1 MSNTQANTTKKT
13 ELEVTGSYRL
23 ACRLRRLP
31 MMSAFLSALL
41 LAGLLVAG
49 QHRSAPAAAAEAPIR
64 AAFYYGWFPETE
76 HWASHYTPAAGK
88 YDSSDPA
95 VVATQVRQAKAAGL
109 NAFISSWWGQ
119 GTKTDSRLPLLLDT
133 AAAQGFKVMPYYER
147 EGFGNPTSTELSS
160 DLAYLA
166 AKAAAAPA
174 WLRVGGRPVLFVYN
188 ADDTSCAVTDRWLSA
203 NQGRF
208 YLNMKVL
215 PGYQNCARQP
225 DAWHQYGPAS
235 AIQQV
240 LPWSVNVAPGFFKFD
255 ESTPRLARDLST
267 FKSVLAQQV
276 KSGAQWQLVTSWN
289 EWGEG
294 TGVEPTVEFGQAYLD
309 AMASAYSASTTSAP
323 PSPTGST
330 GAATVSVPIADSYVR
345 SNASGANYGTATT
358 LQQNAT
364 SSATVVSYLR
374 FPAPAAAVAKATLR
388 LFSRSSGVTP
398 TKVFSTSATWDE
410 RALTWAN
417 RPALGAQ
424 DGTTG
429 ALTAGQWTQAD
440 VTSAV
445 RSGATSFGL
454 TTGAT
459 ATRYFDSREAANPPQ
474 LVLEYSTAPPGPTS
488 SAPATSSAP
497 TSSAPTSSAPTST
510 APTSTA
516 PTSTAPAGDPV
527 IAAVGDIACAPGYT
541 VGSTCQHKAVADK
554 IISDTAVSR
563 VLALGDIQYE
573 AGALSA
579 FQNSYD
585 KSWGPLKSKT
595 KPVPGNH
602 EYGTSGAAGYFDY
615 FGALAGDRSK
625 GYYSFD
631 VGAWHFVA
639 LNSERDITAGG
650 AQVAWLK
657 ADLAAHPNKCVGAMW
672 HKPRWSTGTHG
683 DHSSMAP
690 FVQALYDARAE
701 VILSGHDHDYERFY
715 PLNPS
720 GVRDD
725 TRGIVQIVSGE
736 GGKNH
741 YAVAGRST
749 TAAKDSTSYGYA
761 RLTLHSDSADV
772 TFVPAVGSYRD
783 AAKITCR

>member
-1 MSNTQANTTKKT
+1 MSNTQANTTKKA
-13 ELEVTGSYRL
+13 EPEVTASYRI

-31 MMSAFLSALL
+31 LLPAVLSALL
-41 LAGLLVAG
+41 LAGLVVAG
-49 QHRSAPAAAAEAPIR
+49 ENRSAKAAAAEAPIR

-147 EGFGNPTSTELSS
+147 EGFGNPTATELSS
-160 DLAYLA
+160 DLGYLA
-166 AKAAAAPA
+166 AKAAASPA
-174 WLRVGGRPVLFVYN
+174 WQRVGGRPVLFVYN

-215 PGYQNCARQP
+215 PGYQNCAGQP

-255 ESTPRLARDLST
+255 ESAPRLARDLAT

-294 TGVEPTVEFGQAYLD
+294 TGVEPTVQFGQAYTD
-309 AMASAYSASTTSAP
+309 AMASVYGGATASAT
-323 PSPTGST
+323 PSSTGS
-330 GAATVSVPIADSYVR
+330 AAGVSLPVADSYVK
-345 SNASGANYGTATT
+345 SSTSGANYGTASTV
-358 LQQNAT
+358 QQNAT
-364 SSATVVSYLR
+364 SSAVAVSYLR
-374 FPAPAAAVAKATLR
+374 FPAPPANVTKATVR
-388 LFSRSSGVTP
+388 LFSRSSGATR
-398 TKVFSTSATWDE
+398 TKLFTTTATWGE
-410 RALTWAN
+410 QTLTWAN

-424 DGTTG
+424 VGATGT
-429 ALTAGQWTQAD
+429 LTAGQWTEAD
-440 VTSAV
+440 VTAAV
-445 RSGATSFGL
+445 RAGVTSFGL
-454 TTGAT
+454 TTTAT

-474 LVLEYSTAPPGPTS
+474 LVLEYSTATTGPTS
-488 SAPATSSAP
+488 SAPATSSAPTSTAPTSSAP
-497 TSSAPTSSAPTST
+497 TSSAPTSSAPTS
-510 APTSTA
+510 A
-516 PTSTAPAGDPV
+516 PV

-602 EYGTSGAAGYFDY
+602 EYGTAGAAGYFDY

-683 DHSSMAP
+683 DHSAMAP

-725 TRGIVQIVSGE
+725 ARGIVQIVSGE

-772 TFVPAVGSYRD
+772 AFVPAVGSYRD